1 MKVRILDVWDWDREV
16 INMCWPTD
24 LEVLG
29 VVELEWK
36 DFDILIN
43 CDKEKRLKRI
53 DELLWMEY
61 LDWLS

>member
-1 MKVRILDVWDWDREV
+1 MS
-16 INMCWPTD
+16 WPTD